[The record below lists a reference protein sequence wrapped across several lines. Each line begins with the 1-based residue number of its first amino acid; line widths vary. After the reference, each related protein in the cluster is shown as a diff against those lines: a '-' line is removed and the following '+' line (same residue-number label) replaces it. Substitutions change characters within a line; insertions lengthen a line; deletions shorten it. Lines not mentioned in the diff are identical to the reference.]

1 MKPRERRYLTALFR
15 ESSDGRGRVS
25 ERSLLDAVLLV
36 GPSFQWFV
44 GARMATAEEDGRG
57 IDVVVTCSDG
67 ELYLQSK
74 SSNARALDF
83 RNTRKGKR
91 IAAVAVSL
99 NDEIT
104 RARAMT
110 ALEEAYGKREVAD
123 SRGVNE

>member
-1 MKPRERRYLTALFR
+1 MKPRERRYLRALFR
-15 ESSDGRGRVS
+15 ESSEGRGRVS
-25 ERSLLDAVLLV
+25 EQSLLEAVRKV
-36 GPSFQWFV
+36 GRALPWFV
-44 GARMATAEEDGRG
+44 DARMATAEEDTRG

-83 RNTRKGKR
+83 RSTRRSKR
-91 IAAVAVSL
+91 IVAVAVSL

-110 ALEEAYGKREVAD
+110 ALEEAYWKREVDA
-123 SRGVNE
+123 EEP